1 MRNRRFYILAFI
13 VLGLNLSSCAGLI
26 NWFKSQLKKPEVTF
40 KSVDLRKLTLR
51 NLDVDFE
58 FYVKNINPFGINIDR
73 IRIDLDIEGKNVLSS
88 DYLHEQNISANKK
101 SILKLP
107 CRVKLLPTLKILVRV
122 LEGQNDLAYK
132 IKAILDVSTPVGNI
146 EVPIR
151 HRGRI
156 ENVRSKIPMEKSTIK
171 ETIMKKSI
179 I

>member
-1 MRNRRFYILAFI
+1 MLKKHIPLYLLFFFS
-13 VLGLNLSSCAGLI
+13 LNLGSCTLLI

-107 CRVKLLPTLKILVRV
+107 CRVKLLPTLKILIRV

-179 I
+179 F